1 MEGFSRV
8 LWGMTSYWAGGGD
21 DESLL
26 SVNQKGLAAGT
37 DPEASSY

>member
-8 LWGMTSYWAGGGD
+8 LWGLASYWAGGGD

-26 SVNQKGLAAGT
+26 SVYQKGLAAGT